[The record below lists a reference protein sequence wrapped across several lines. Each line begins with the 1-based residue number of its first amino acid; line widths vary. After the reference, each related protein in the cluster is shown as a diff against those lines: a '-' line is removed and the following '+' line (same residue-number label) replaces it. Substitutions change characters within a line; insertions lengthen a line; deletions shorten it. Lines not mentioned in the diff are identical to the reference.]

1 MNSMDMAQG
10 SNVAH
15 PFTPFCHEFSGKWRC
30 FYIYV
35 RPGEG
40 AGDGALCDSAV
51 RGALLGH

>member
-35 RPGEG
+35 RPGKETVMG
-40 AGDGALCDSAV
+40 RCVILPSGVLC
-51 RGALLGH
+51 